1 MLLDGLTIA
10 AGSFI
15 AGVVAKL
22 GGFCI
27 AAAAIWKELGK

>member
-1 MLLDGLTIA
+1 MLLDAIPIA

-15 AGVVAKL
+15 AGVVATL

-27 AAAAIWKELGK
+27 VAAAIWKKIQ

>member
-1 MLLDGLTIA
+1 MSAIAIA
-10 AGSFI
+10 ADSFI
-15 AGVVAKL
+15 AGVVATL

>member
-1 MLLDGLTIA
+1 MSALTIA

-15 AGVVAKL
+15 AGVVATL

-27 AAAAIWKELGK
+27 VAAAIWKEMQK